1 MKPGQVVYI
10 IGILLVAL
18 FASLV
23 GAATGGLVVYSNLSK
38 LSTNNPVAQSTATPY
53 PTRVLKISTTEIQT
67 NITQAVEEIGA
78 AVVTVIGVVPGQQ
91 SFFFRTYDSQVSGSG
106 FFITADGYVL
116 TNNHVVENAYQVY
129 LILAD
134 GTEIPAEIVGT
145 DLYSD
150 LAILKA
156 QSVAP
161 DFVTLGNSETLKP
174 GETVVAIGS
183 PLGDFKNT
191 VTVGVISATGRMID
205 TSVGYRMED
214 MIQTDAAINQ
224 GNSGGPLINLAGE
237 VVGVNTLVVRSSGS
251 EIAEGLG
258 FAVPSNTAQI
268 VAEQIIHQGYF
279 ERPTLGVRWQSIT
292 PRIAAAYNLPVS
304 YGIFIN
310 EIYGNSPAEL
320 AGIQPGDIIT
330 QIGETQLDAE
340 HTYLNTL
347 FNFQPGDL
355 STLVILRGDHYLEL
369 EVTFGDSRNP

>member
-53 PTRVLKISTTEIQT
+53 PTRVLKISTTDIQT

-156 QSVAP
+156 LS
-161 DFVTLGNSETLKP
+161 
-174 GETVVAIGS
+174 
-183 PLGDFKNT
+183 
-191 VTVGVISATGRMID
+191 
-205 TSVGYRMED
+205 
-214 MIQTDAAINQ
+214 
-224 GNSGGPLINLAGE
+224 LIH
-237 VVGVNTLVVRSSGS
+237 
-251 EIAEGLG
+251 I
-258 FAVPSNTAQI
+258 
-268 VAEQIIHQGYF
+268 
-279 ERPTLGVRWQSIT
+279 
-292 PRIAAAYNLPVS
+292 
-304 YGIFIN
+304 
-310 EIYGNSPAEL
+310 
-320 AGIQPGDIIT
+320 
-330 QIGETQLDAE
+330 
-340 HTYLNTL
+340 
-347 FNFQPGDL
+347 
-355 STLVILRGDHYLEL
+355 
-369 EVTFGDSRNP
+369 